1 MDVWGLFGLSKE
13 DATLRDAKKAYFNL
27 ALIVH
32 PDRNP
37 GVKDEEM
44 HVVIDGYKTI
54 CDEINKR
61 DIESDIKACD
71 DLKKY
76 REEDVKKYDSE
87 TRELPSFMDIYEET
101 HDDVKKFNKY
111 WEDMESGKLNHDDN
125 TENMI
130 RMASNFG
137 YKTIKS
143 EYNSIEGVVENVSY
157 TTKIDCDQQI
167 DDTEYVKDEKVKNGI
182 VSYNTHSS
190 FGTSILQNNHNNF
203 NDSKYCYDYKDAH
216 VMPGLLH
223 KRLGE
228 DVIKMYDETHLENVD
243 KLYEERCN
251 EYGI

>member
-1 MDVWGLFGLSKE
+1 MDVWGLFGLSKD

-61 DIESDIKACD
+61 DIENDIKACD

-87 TRELPSFMDIYEET
+87 TRDMPSFMDIYEET
-101 HDDVKKFNKY
+101 HDNVKKFNKY
-111 WEDMESGKLNHDDN
+111 WEDMESGKLNDDDN

-157 TTKIDCDQQI
+157 TANIDCDLKI
-167 DDTEYVKDEKVKNGI
+167 DDTEYIKDEKLKNGI
-182 VSYNTHSS
+182 VSYNTQGS

-203 NDSKYCYDYKDAH
+203 NDGKYCYDYKDAH

-223 KRLGE
+223 RRLGE
-228 DVIKMYDETHLENVD
+228 DVIQMYDETHLENVD